1 MWDCWTT
8 CFSVGRSRED
18 YVGQCVVGTV
28 VVGGIGSGGDGSE
41 RDCRCC
47 EVMLPSNA
55 MTRVVLGA
63 ARSETTRRK

>member
-1 MWDCWTT
+1 M
-8 CFSVGRSRED
+8 
-18 YVGQCVVGTV
+18 GTV

-41 RDCRCC
+41 WDCRCC

-55 MTRVVLGA
+55 TTRVVLGA